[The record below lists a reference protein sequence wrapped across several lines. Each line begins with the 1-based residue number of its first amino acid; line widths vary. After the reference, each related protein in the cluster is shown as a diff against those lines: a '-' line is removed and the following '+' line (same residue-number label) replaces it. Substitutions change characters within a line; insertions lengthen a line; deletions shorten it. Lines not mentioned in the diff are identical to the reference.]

1 MHSVKIRKKNN
12 THSSFQIKTL
22 ICIYLVRD
30 DSSSSTQVS
39 GVGQEEKGRNPRG
52 FLSVNRSG
60 SGEDY
65 QAKDF
70 SQFLLHWESSGVKKP
85 IWQVLCPGSHSVPP
99 PRWTL
104 KR

>member
-1 MHSVKIRKKNN
+1 MIPPLPHKYLGLDRKRREE
-12 THSSFQIKTL
+12 TQGAF
-22 ICIYLVRD
+22 YLW
-30 DSSSSTQVS
+30 
-39 GVGQEEKGRNPRG
+39 
-52 FLSVNRSG
+52 NRSG
-60 SGEDY
+60 YGEDY

-70 SQFLLHWESSGVKKP
+70 SKFLLHWESSGVKKP